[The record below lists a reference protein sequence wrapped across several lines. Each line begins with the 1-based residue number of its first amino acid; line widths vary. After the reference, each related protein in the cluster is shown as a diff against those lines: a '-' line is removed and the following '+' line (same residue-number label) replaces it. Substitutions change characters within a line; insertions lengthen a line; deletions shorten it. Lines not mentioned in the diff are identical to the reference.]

1 MNVYVNCDE
10 IQWKTG
16 ETPDAGAVDTL
27 ANLQK
32 AYGLIRKDTFGRDGI
47 TNDKNVKLDAIV
59 GIQNVREG
67 NEVTDFRDNAAMSGT
82 DTMLIGQKTDGS
94 ATYAAELDV
103 MGHEF
108 NHGVVNGMSTL
119 LQGVYSDNNA
129 RQRSSQLAM
138 GEGLAD
144 IFGEFVEDYSDDGKY
159 NGSCS
164 WTNPVRSMNNRT
176 DILNH
181 NGILQAKDF
190 QDGTTDCHQ
199 GASLIP
205 ILLI

>member
-1 MNVYVNCDE
+1 
-10 IQWKTG
+10 
-16 ETPDAGAVDTL
+16 
-27 ANLQK
+27 
-32 AYGLIRKDTFGRDGI
+32 
-47 TNDKNVKLDAIV
+47 
-59 GIQNVREG
+59 
-67 NEVTDFRDNAAMSGT
+67 MSGT

-164 WTNPVRSMNNRT
+164 WTNSVRSMNNRT
-176 DILNH
+176 DILN
-181 NGILQAKDF
+181 NKEFCRQKTFRMEQPTVIREQV
-190 QDGTTDCHQ
+190 
-199 GASLIP
+199 
-205 ILLI
+205 

>member
-1 MNVYVNCDE
+1 MRLV
-10 IQWKTG
+10 
-16 ETPDAGAVDTL
+16 AF
-27 ANLQK
+27 
-32 AYGLIRKDTFGRDGI
+32 RKR
-47 TNDKNVKLDAIV
+47 L
-59 GIQNVREG
+59 
-67 NEVTDFRDNAAMSGT
+67 
-82 DTMLIGQKTDGS
+82 
-94 ATYAAELDV
+94 
-103 MGHEF
+103 
-108 NHGVVNGMSTL
+108 
-119 LQGVYSDNNA
+119 YSDNNA

-199 GASLIP
+199 GASLISYP
-205 ILLI
+205 TYLMATGVDGDSKKAISDTKFVSLSCLRIQTNQPHMSTNP